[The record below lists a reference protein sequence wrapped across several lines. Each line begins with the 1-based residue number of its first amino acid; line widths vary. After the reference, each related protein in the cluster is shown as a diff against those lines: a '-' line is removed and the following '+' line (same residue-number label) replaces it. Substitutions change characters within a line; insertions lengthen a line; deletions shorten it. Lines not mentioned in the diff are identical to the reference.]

1 MIFLQQQNVTFPPA
15 CFWYLLEN
23 LRKTAVLGFRLRA
36 WHSVLMC
43 TTPGFISHVAS
54 MVAHSRN
61 QCPDPSALGAC
72 ISTCPKISH
81 NTPGRVANANAS

>member
-43 TTPGFISHVAS
+43 TTLAS
-54 MVAHSRN
+54 FRM
-61 QCPDPSALGAC
+61 LLLW
-72 ISTCPKISH
+72 
-81 NTPGRVANANAS
+81 